1 MALTSPET
9 SPPLVGSL
17 ERKFSLRSLF
27 DIVMTVVAV
36 AFLAIALVPLIAV
49 ISYVIIQGGS
59 RISLDLFTQLPPP
72 PMVPGGGFANAIVGT
87 LIMVGLAAL
96 ISVPIGV
103 LIAVYLSEFS
113 SPKIAR
119 TIRFAT
125 NVLNGVPS
133 IIVGVFAYGLVVV
146 TFKTFSALAGGI
158 ALSVLMLPIVIRTS
172 DEALQIVPP
181 EVRWASVG
189 LGASNYQT
197 VLRVVVPAA
206 LPAIVTGTTLAVARA
221 SGETAP
227 LIFTALFTQFW
238 PQGLLEPT
246 PSLAVL
252 VYNFAG
258 VPFKN
263 QQELAW
269 AASLLLVVLVLI
281 TSIISRLATRRKIY

>member
-1 MALTSPET
+1 MALTSPEI
-9 SPPLVGSL
+9 SPPVIDSL
-17 ERKFSLRSLF
+17 ERKNSFRSLF
-27 DIVMTVVAV
+27 DIVMTVVVAV
-36 AFLAIALVPLIAV
+36 FLAIALVPLIAV
-49 ISYVIIQGGS
+49 IAYVIIQGGS

-72 PMVPGGGFANAIVGT
+72 PMVDGGGFANAIVGT

-96 ISVPIGV
+96 ISVPIGI
-103 LIAVYLSEFS
+103 LIAIYLSEFS
-113 SPKIAR
+113 PPSVAR
-119 TIRFAT
+119 AIRFAT

-133 IIVGVFAYGLVVV
+133 IIVGVFAYGLIVL

-181 EVRWASVG
+181 DVRWASVG
-189 LGASNYQT
+189 LGASDYQT

-206 LPAIVTGTTLAVARA
+206 LPAIVTGVTLAVARA

-269 AASLLLVVLVLI
+269 AASLLLVLLVLI
-281 TSIISRLATRRKIY
+281 TSVIARFATRRKIY